1 LPSDAGYT
9 IVPDGSRVVY
19 TVVENPIVG
28 EPDSELYSVPIA
40 GPASASV
47 RLDDPPSEITDVGLH
62 QVSADSAWVVYT
74 VADDV
79 NTWAYSVPVA
89 GPASASVLLTW
100 PSPAGELFTLSPDSA
115 HVVWQLDL
123 ADVPEQLFSTPIEG
137 TLGESVRINGDEQ
150 PAGLALVNASST
162 RAVYIA
168 QAPGSAE
175 RDVFSAPLSGS
186 GPRYN
191 LTASLDAPFI
201 QGPIALTSDGERV
214 VYAAQEPNGGFHL
227 YSSRLIPSP

>member
-1 LPSDAGYT
+1 LPSDTGYT
-9 IVPDGSRVVY
+9 IVSDGTRVVY
-19 TVVENPIVG
+19 KIVENPIVD

-40 GPASASV
+40 GPARASV
-47 RLDDPPSEITDVGLH
+47 RLDDPPSATTDVGLH

-79 NTWAYSVPVA
+79 NTWAYSVPIA
-89 GPASASVLLTW
+89 GPASASILLTW
-100 PSPAGELFTLSPDSA
+100 PSPAGELITLSPDSA

-123 ADVPEQLFSTPIEG
+123 ANTPDQLFSTPIEE
-137 TLGESVRINGDEQ
+137 GEGVRINDDEQ
-150 PAGLALVNASST
+150 PVGLALVNASST

-175 RDVFSAPLSGS
+175 RDVFSVPLSGS

-201 QGPIALTSDGERV
+201 QGPVALTSDGERV
-214 VYAAQEPNGGFHL
+214 VYAAQAPNDGFHL